1 MRISGSELMRN
12 LAEELPDL
20 PIDAGFMPKLKERIR
35 LAKAIEKAQHEVK
48 KENHDKNWL
57 KETAEAMDLDLDPDM

>member
-1 MRISGSELMRN
+1 
-12 LAEELPDL
+12 
-20 PIDAGFMPKLKERIR
+20 MPKLKERIR

-48 KENHDKNWL
+48 KENHEKNWL